1 LDLLEKARM
10 LTYHRRRLGQPP
22 LKELGWR
29 NAQSQALRFD
39 ALCRWGDLSDKI
51 VLDLGCGHGDLK
63 PYLDARFSGVKYLGL
78 DLMPEF
84 VDEGRRRHGH
94 LPDTHFLHA
103 DFLTTGLPE
112 VDVVLAC
119 GSLNYKTEN
128 VLHPE
133 QAIAKM
139 WEIARFGVAF
149 NLLDE
154 NVFESDQVLCGHDP
168 DQILSF
174 CRNLDP
180 AAEIDHGYSEED
192 FTILMRR

>member
-1 LDLLEKARM
+1 MDLQEITRM
-10 LTYHRRRLGQPP
+10 LAYHGRRLGQAP

-39 ALCRWGDLSDKI
+39 ALCRWGDLSGKV

-63 PYLDARFSGVKYLGL
+63 SYLDQRFTGVEYLGL
-78 DLMPEF
+78 DLMKEF
-84 VDEGRRRHGH
+84 VDEAKRRYGH
-94 LPDTHFLHA
+94 LPDTRFLHA
-103 DFLTTGLPE
+103 DFMNIDLAE

-128 VLHPE
+128 VLHAE
-133 QAIAKM
+133 QV
-139 WEIARFGVAF
+139 IARMWNIARLGVAF

-154 NVFESDQVLCGHDP
+154 HVFESDVVLCGHDP
-168 DQILSF
+168 DQILSY

-180 AAEIDHGYSEED
+180 SAEIDHDYSPED

>member
-1 LDLLEKARM
+1 MDVLDKARM
-10 LTYHRRRLGQPP
+10 LTYHRRRLGQAP

-29 NAQSQALRFD
+29 DAFSQASRFA

-63 PYLDARFSGVKYLGL
+63 PYLDARFTGVKYLGL

-84 VDEGRRRHGH
+84 IDEARRRHGH
-94 LPDTHFLHA
+94 LPDAHFMHA

-112 VDVVLAC
+112 VDVVMAC

-128 VLHPE
+128 VLHPC
-133 QAIAKM
+133 QAIARM
-139 WEIARFGVAF
+139 WEVARLGVAF
-149 NLLDE
+149 DLLDE
-154 NVFESDQVLCGHDP
+154 GAFESDQVLCGRDP
-168 DQILSF
+168 DQMLSF
-174 CRNLDP
+174 CRDLDP
-180 AAEIDHGYSEED
+180 AAEIDHGYSPED